1 MFAPHH
7 SGALHAPP
15 HSGALHAPTHG
26 SVPISPHMGGDFAPA
41 TEAPVNPQGALQ
53 RKFKWAAFVLSLLQI
68 LGLII
73 AISLWQT
80 GNEAASYVVLC
91 VGYFST
97 YFLVVLGSFLETE
110 ALDLRIQAQFHQL
123 QHKFTVLKFLIIIQL
138 ACIYLQRAIVPDLW
152 VFGISYIMF
161 LIMSVDVIRA
171 SWKLYKEDNSKKWF
185 ILTLVICV
193 VVILITQT
201 IYFGLFAS
209 AYATTTHVQ
218 SKLPMGALFVP
229 IFFGQIANIVMIV
242 MTKNWGVAPVSGTEV

>member
-1 MFAPHH
+1 MFAPYSSASH
-7 SGALHAPP
+7 SSASRGASRGAPP
-15 HSGALHAPTHG
+15 AS
-26 SVPISPHMGGDFAPA
+26 SVPISPHMSVDFRPA
-41 TEAPVNPQGALQ
+41 TEAPENPQEALQ
-53 RKFKWAAFVLSLLQI
+53 RKFKWTAFVLGFLQI

-91 VGYFST
+91 VGYFSS
-97 YFLVVLGSFLETE
+97 YFLVLLGSFLETE
-110 ALDLRIQAQFHQL
+110 ALDLTIEVRFHHL

-138 ACIYLQRAIVPDLW
+138 VCIYLQRAIVPDLW

-171 SWKLYKEDNSKKWF
+171 SWKFYKDKKSNKWYLLAL
-185 ILTLVICV
+185 IICV
-193 VVILITQT
+193 VMTMIAQT

-242 MTKNWGVAPVSGTEV
+242 MTKNWEVAPVSGTEV

>member
-1 MFAPHH
+1 MFASHSSASHSSAHH
-7 SGALHAPP
+7 AS
-15 HSGALHAPTHG
+15 SHG
-26 SVPISPHMGGDFAPA
+26 TVHISPYMGGGIPPA
-41 TEAPVNPQGALQ
+41 TEAPVIPQESLQ
-53 RKFKWAAFVLSLLQI
+53 MKFKLAAFVLGFLQM

-80 GNEAASYVVLC
+80 GNEAAAIVVLC

-97 YFLVVLGSFLETE
+97 YFLVLLGSFLETE
-110 ALDLRIQAQFHQL
+110 ALDLTIEVRFHHL

-138 ACIYLQRAIVPDLW
+138 LCIYLQRAIMPDLW

-171 SWKLYKEDNSKKWF
+171 SWKLYKEDNSKRWF

-193 VVILITQT
+193 VLILITQT

-209 AYATTTHVQ
+209 SYATTTHVQ
-218 SKLPMGALFVP
+218 SKLPVGALFVP

-242 MTKNWGVAPVSGTEV
+242 MTKNWEVAPVSGTEV